1 MASIHYVVGSTE
13 GSNKTT
19 IAAGSSGSA
28 NVKIHKPANYYD
40 QTNVFDSTPHNGD
53 DAQKAILG
61 YAFGKDTNTLIA
73 QRSSDPVGSKRPLRN
88 GSIYPAYVRS
98 INYIESASTV
108 LTATAIREGKFNVS
122 TGKFA
127 TSYPATATD
136 AFGNDNAARASFDS
150 PGTITFMNTGS
161 SPTNHALEAKG

>member
-28 NVKIHKPANYYD
+28 NVKVQKPANYYD
-40 QTNVFDSTPHNGD
+40 QTHVFDSTPHNGD

-61 YAFGKDTNTLIA
+61 YTFGKDTNTLIA
-73 QRSSDPVGSKRPLRN
+73 QRSSDPVGSKRPLRS

-98 INYIESASTV
+98 VNYIESASTV
-108 LTATAIREGKFNVS
+108 LTATAIRAGKFNIF
-122 TGKFA
+122 TGDFA
-127 TSYPATATD
+127 LSYPATSSD
-136 AFGNDNAARASFDS
+136 SYGNDNAARSNAAI
-150 PGTITFMNTGS
+150 PGSITFKANAS
-161 SPTNHALEAKG
+161 KPTSQNYPAK